1 MELSQ
6 AYTGG
11 LVLHD
16 TEQDIVERWQR
27 GDKKAFEVLVRRHM
41 AEAYLTALGFAGN
54 SEDAKDL
61 SQDAFV
67 KAFRARRQF
76 DPQRPFYPWFYSIL
90 KNHCLNF
97 LKRVRKNTEP
107 LYHQD
112 GLDNERFAANG
123 ATPLENLERDER
135 LRLLRAAIERLSP
148 EHREVI
154 ILKTYQGLSYREIAE
169 RLDTPIGTVM
179 SRLYYARKMLKD
191 IITEFETSGVTDR
204 QLGNK
209 SPGEVV

>member
-1 MELSQ
+1 M
-6 AYTGG
+6 
-11 LVLHD
+11 VLHD

-27 GDKKAFEVLVRRHM
+27 GDKKAFEVLVKRHM

-54 SEDAKDL
+54 PEDAKDL

-76 DPQRPFYPWFYSIL
+76 DPQRPFYPWFYRIL

-97 LKRVRKNTEP
+97 LKRAQRNTQP

-112 GLDNERFAANG
+112 GLDNERFAAQG
-123 ATPLENLERDER
+123 VTPLENLERDER

-191 IITEFETSGVTDR
+191 ISH
-204 QLGNK
+204 
-209 SPGEVV
+209 